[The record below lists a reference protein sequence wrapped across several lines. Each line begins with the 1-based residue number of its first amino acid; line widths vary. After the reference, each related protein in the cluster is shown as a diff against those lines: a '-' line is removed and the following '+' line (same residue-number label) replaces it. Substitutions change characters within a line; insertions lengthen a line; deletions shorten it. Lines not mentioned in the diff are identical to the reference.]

1 MLYQYSVIPHY
12 ILMVRLWKADHSL
25 YLITML
31 KMPARFSTRVTTY
44 SCDRHGPIKT
54 RDCYAVP
61 SQKPGLC
68 HTSADG
74 LANETLCVTLTKGIF
89 FIVQTETIVTS
100 DDSTFFFCRHFQKT
114 FANYESVERQR
125 NPCSHHL
132 PF

>member
-1 MLYQYSVIPHY
+1 
-12 ILMVRLWKADHSL
+12 
-25 YLITML
+25 
-31 KMPARFSTRVTTY
+31 MPARFSTRVTTY

-100 DDSTFFFCRHFQKT
+100 DDSTFFFVVTFKKHSQITRVTSDSETPAHITCHFRHRRRFLASNECAAM
-114 FANYESVERQR
+114 FVRIFR
-125 NPCSHHL
+125 
-132 PF
+132 

>member
-1 MLYQYSVIPHY
+1 
-12 ILMVRLWKADHSL
+12 MVRLWKADHSL

-68 HTSADG
+68 HTSPQQSRCIFCSVVAYCDG
-74 LANETLCVTLTKGIF
+74 GGGL
-89 FIVQTETIVTS
+89 
-100 DDSTFFFCRHFQKT
+100 H
-114 FANYESVERQR
+114 
-125 NPCSHHL
+125 
-132 PF
+132 